1 MVHVHW
7 FLLFCDYNNVCLYI
21 MFLVKI
27 QVAYTFVFEIV
38 YTMQP
43 RLAPNLKFS
52 CFILINVEILD
63 HFPAF
68 MIL

>member
-1 MVHVHW
+1 
-7 FLLFCDYNNVCLYI
+7 
-21 MFLVKI
+21 MFLVTI
-27 QVAYTFVFEIV
+27 QVAYTFVFETV
-38 YTMQP
+38 FAVQP

-63 HFPAF
+63 HVPAI